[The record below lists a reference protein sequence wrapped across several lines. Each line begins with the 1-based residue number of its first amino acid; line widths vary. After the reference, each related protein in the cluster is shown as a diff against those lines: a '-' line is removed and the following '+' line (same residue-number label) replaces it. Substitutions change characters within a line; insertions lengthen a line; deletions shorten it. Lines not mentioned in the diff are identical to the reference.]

1 MLVGTVECPSHAPHP
16 PILHPVVRLAVAQE
30 GTSTTYP
37 NLRLDA
43 KRLRA
48 EGVLTFAA
56 FCAKYIR
63 QQ

>member
-1 MLVGTVECPSHAPHP
+1 MVGTVGCPSHPTHP
-16 PILHPVVRLAVAQE
+16 PIDYPVGCLALLQE

-56 FCAKYIR
+56 FCANYIR